1 MEGGGCCAPCM
12 ATWCLACFSPFYT
25 SGVRHRLRAAHN
37 LPEAPCGDCCTHC
50 FCQPCAVIQEATEI
64 EAHTRTSVYV
74 TEAPAQ
80 QAMA

>member
-1 MEGGGCCAPCM
+1 MEGGGCCGPCC
-12 ATWCLACFSPFYT
+12 ATFWLGCCSPFYT
-25 SGVRHRLRAAHN
+25 CGVRHRLRTAHN
-37 LPEAPCGDCCTHC
+37 LPEAPCGDCCVHC

-64 EAHTRTSVYV
+64 EAHTRTVVYA

>member
-1 MEGGGCCAPCM
+1 
-12 ATWCLACFSPFYT
+12 
-25 SGVRHRLRAAHN
+25 V
-37 LPEAPCGDCCTHC
+37 HC

-64 EAHTRTSVYV
+64 EAHTRTVVYV